1 MIEFYQLLENIKTH
15 LRANPNVT
23 TVTFGDIMDVDLNK
37 TTIFPLAHILVSN
50 IAFQDHILN
59 ATVELLLLDIVD
71 DNRKTNQFDEFYN
84 NDNLQ
89 DVMNTQLSVGN
100 VLQSSL
106 RRGELFSNRLQ
117 LLTDVS
123 ARPFYDRFEN
133 QLAGWALT
141 FDIQLPNNNVSIC

>member
-1 MIEFYQLLENIKTH
+1 M
-15 LRANPNVT
+15 
-23 TVTFGDIMDVDLNK
+23 
-37 TTIFPLAHILVSN
+37 VSN

-59 ATVELLLLDIVD
+59 ATIELLLLDIVD
-71 DNRKTNQFDEFYN
+71 DNRTPNQFDEFYN

-100 VLQSSL
+100 ILQSSL

-133 QLAGWALT
+133 QLAGWSLT
-141 FDIQLPNNNVSIC
+141 FSIQLPNNNVSIC

>member
-37 TTIFPLAHILVSN
+37 TTIFPLAHIMVSN

-59 ATVELLLLDIVD
+59 ATIELLLLDIVD
-71 DNRKTNQFDEFYN
+71 DNRTPNQFDEFYN

-100 VLQSSL
+100 ILQSSL

-133 QLAGWALT
+133 QLAGWSLT
-141 FDIQLPNNNVSIC
+141 FSIQLPNNNVSIC

>member
-15 LRANPNVT
+15 LRENPNVT

-37 TTIFPLAHILVSN
+37 TTIFPLAHLMVSN

-59 ATVELLLLDIVD
+59 ATIELLLLDIVD
-71 DNRKTNQFDEFYN
+71 DNRKPNAFDEFYD

-100 VLQSSL
+100 ILQSSL

-141 FDIQLPNNNVSIC
+141 FSIQLPNNNVSIC

>member
-1 MIEFYQLLENIKTH
+1 MIEFYQLLEKIKTH
-15 LRANPNVT
+15 LRTNPNVT

-37 TTIFPLAHILVSN
+37 TTIFPLAHLMVSN
-50 IAFQDHILN
+50 ISFQERILN
-59 ATVELLLLDIVD
+59 ATIELLLLDIVD
-71 DNRKTNQFDEFYN
+71 DNRTPNAFDEFYD

-100 VLQSSL
+100 ILQSSL
-106 RRGELFSNRLQ
+106 RRGELFSNRFQ

-133 QLAGWALT
+133 QLAGWAIT
-141 FDIQLPNNNVSIC
+141 FDIQMPNDNVSIC